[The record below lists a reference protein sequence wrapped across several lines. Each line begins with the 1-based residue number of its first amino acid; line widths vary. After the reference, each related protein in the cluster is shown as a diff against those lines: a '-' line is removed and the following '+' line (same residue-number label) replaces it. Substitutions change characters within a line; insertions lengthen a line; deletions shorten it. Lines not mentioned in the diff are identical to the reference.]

1 MPCDDYFW
9 PGLAVTATTV
19 IECAYIPQLLRLL
32 RLKEAN
38 AISLFFPTLSV
49 LGRLLAIAYM
59 AHRDENIFA
68 AGICVGVLLRGAF
81 LGQVIFY
88 KWRRWRA
95 DRLREAVVQI

>member
-1 MPCDDYFW
+1 MTFSNSFW
-9 PGLAVTATTV
+9 PGLAIAATTV

-49 LGRLLAIAYM
+49 AGRLLAIAYM
-59 AHRDENIFA
+59 AHQGENIFA
-68 AGICVGVLLRGAF
+68 VGICVGVVLRGAF
-81 LGQVIFY
+81 LGQVAYY

-95 DRLREAVVQI
+95 ERLREAAVQI

>member
-1 MPCDDYFW
+1 MTLGNYFW
-9 PGLAVTATTV
+9 PGLAIAATTV

-59 AHRDENIFA
+59 AHRGENIFA
-68 AGICVGVLLRGAF
+68 VGICVGVVLRGAF
-81 LGQVIFY
+81 LSQVAYY
-88 KWRRWRA
+88 KWRQWRA
-95 DRLREAVVQI
+95 ERLRDRTVQI